1 MEWTPER
8 DLWLETDQGR
18 LEARCWGP
26 PPDAHPTLILLHEGL
41 GSVGLWRDLPARLAE
56 ATGWGVLAYS
66 RAGYGRS
73 APCPLP
79 RPLDYMQREA
89 TLVLPQALDAI
100 GFQTG
105 AILGHS
111 DGGSIAALHLGE
123 VQDPRTAGAI
133 LIAPHFFVE
142 DCSIQAIA
150 AARDA
155 YETGDLRTRL
165 ARHHADVD
173 CAFLGWNRAWL
184 DPAFRDWNI
193 SDTLKRIHSP
203 VLAIQGLADPYGTRA
218 QVDIIPGAMPGSAR
232 ICLLDA
238 CGHAPHQDHPDQV
251 IAEIVNFLAE
261 LPVA

>member
-1 MEWTPER
+1 MDWTPDQ

-26 PPDAHPTLILLHEGL
+26 PPDRRPTLVLLHEGL
-41 GSVGLWRDLPARLAE
+41 GSVGLWRDLPARLTAE
-56 ATGWGVLAYS
+56 TGWGVLAYS

-73 APCPLP
+73 SPCPLP

-89 TLVLPQALDAI
+89 TLVLPQVLEII
-100 GFQTG
+100 GFRSGVT
-105 AILGHS
+105 LGHS

-123 VQDPRTAGAI
+123 APDPRIAGTI

-155 YETGDLRTRL
+155 YETGNLREKL
-165 ARHHADVD
+165 ARHHDDVD
-173 CAFLGWNRAWL
+173 CAFLGWNQAWL

-193 SDTLKRIHSP
+193 SDTLHRIHSP
-203 VLAIQGLADPYGTRA
+203 LLAFQGLSDPYGTRA
-218 QVDIIPGAMPGSAR
+218 QVDPIPDATPAPAR
-232 ICLLDA
+232 ICLLDG
-238 CGHAPHQDHPDQV
+238 CGHAPHQEQPDRV
-251 IAEIVNFLAE
+251 IGEIRDFLAE
-261 LPVA
+261 LQLA